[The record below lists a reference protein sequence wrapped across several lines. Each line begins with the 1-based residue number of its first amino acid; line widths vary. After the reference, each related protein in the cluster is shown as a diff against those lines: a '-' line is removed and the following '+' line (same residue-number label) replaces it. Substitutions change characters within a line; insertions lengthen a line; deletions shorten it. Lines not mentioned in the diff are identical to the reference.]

1 MKRFLLIILL
11 LDFLSVNLYSQK
23 VLRTS
28 EALQPL
34 WVNSL
39 NGLYQDSSYDFLI
52 VMDTGGSL
60 ATIKNNKEIALS
72 NYLESKMSINGA
84 ICNSIEGQSGTNG
97 AKETEAYKI
106 EFTTNKEV
114 EPFYCKT
121 IDNYWLLEDVG
132 LGYSQYRQYTLYAVS
147 QGSLDPR
154 FDNISTST
162 HYGFEAGW
170 RSAVVPGW
178 GQFHKGD
185 YKKGAMMLGGT
196 LALAGSVVLTEAT
209 RADYEQKY
217 GLTHDVSARKEYL
230 NRHNHWQLARNI
242 CVGALAGFYIYN
254 IVDAFNAPGARY
266 VVVRL
271 ADNDGRT
278 YNFAPSVSPEGYPMA
293 MATITF

>member
-1 MKRFLLIILL
+1 MKSKLILTFLVVSMSIMGQSNTKLPPRWLGEPPLPQNDSFVYRIHSSKASDL
-11 LDFLSVNLYSQK
+11 NTA
-23 VLRTS
+23 RTMCLQDLVS
-28 EALQPL
+28 E
-34 WVNSL
+34 S
-39 NGLYQDSSYDFLI
+39 G
-52 VMDTGGSL
+52 
-60 ATIKNNKEIALS
+60 LS
-72 NYLESKMSINGA
+72 NGAVVISDNNMNMNVLQSVENGC
-84 ICNSIEGQSGTNG
+84 IIETSMVKGDFNTSVKTEEVSLCVNKIDEYWTQGENG
-97 AKETEAYKI
+97 EY
-106 EFTTNKEV
+106 NV
-114 EPFYCKT
+114 Y
-121 IDNYWLLEDVG
+121 V
-132 LGYSQYRQYTLYAVS
+132 LYARS
-147 QGSLDPR
+147 KPNQDPY
-154 FDNISTST
+154 FDDVYVNDF
-162 HYGFEAGW
+162 YGFEAGW

>member
-1 MKRFLLIILL
+1 MRKLILCLL
-11 LDFLSVNLYSQK
+11 LCIATISAKAQTP
-23 VLRTS
+23 R
-28 EALQPL
+28 
-34 WVNSL
+34 WVN
-39 NGLYQDSSYDFLI
+39 NPPRPMRGNNTYTFI
-52 VMDTGGSL
+52 VT
-60 ATIKNNKEIALS
+60 
-72 NYLESKMSINGA
+72 
-84 ICNSIEGQSGTNG
+84 
-97 AKETEAYKI
+97 ETEAYNLDIGRKKCLQLLSLDMGLI
-106 EFTTNKEV
+106 NTVTINYRSEERIYSAQKRTDNNFDETVDEQLFEVITMDGKPIKLTARRVDEYFDRGRGTMATLYQVGLTPNPQFDEFT
-114 EPFYCKT
+114 KT
-121 IDNYWLLEDVG
+121 D
-132 LGYSQYRQYTLYAVS
+132 
-147 QGSLDPR
+147 
-154 FDNISTST
+154 F
-162 HYGFEAGW
+162 YGFEAGW